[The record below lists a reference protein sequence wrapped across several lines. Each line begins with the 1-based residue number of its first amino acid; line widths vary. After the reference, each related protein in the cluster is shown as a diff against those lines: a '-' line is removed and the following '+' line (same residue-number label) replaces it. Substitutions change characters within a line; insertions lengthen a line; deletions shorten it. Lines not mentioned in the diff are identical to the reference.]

1 MKSDTLTL
9 ISTIVSAGSTF
20 FYTLLT
26 WWLIWESR
34 KMRKLQETP
43 QVDIFIQPAE
53 DWWNKIHLIIRN
65 NGNSGARNI
74 RLNIDE
80 DISMFGKDKERT
92 VWNTGYFKNGIS
104 FLAPQTQ
111 RETLFTYMTESYQE
125 KINRKI
131 KISATYETVHGE
143 TISSDFIIDLSEFE
157 NTLLAT
163 EPPAWQIA
171 KSIKKIEGDIAHIAS
186 GWSKIQ
192 VITQTKKEKREE
204 EEENYRQHREATEKP
219 E

>member
-1 MKSDTLTL
+1 
-9 ISTIVSAGSTF
+9 
-20 FYTLLT
+20 
-26 WWLIWESR
+26 
-34 KMRKLQETP
+34 MRKLQEVP

-74 RLNIDE
+74 RLSIDE
-80 DISMFGKDKERT
+80 DIGMLGKDSDRT
-92 VWNTGYFKNGIS
+92 VWKTGYFKNGIS
-104 FLAPQTQ
+104 FLAPKTQ
-111 RETLFTYMTESYQE
+111 RETLFTYMTENYAE
-125 KINRKI
+125 KIKRKI
-131 KISATYETVHGE
+131 TISATYETEYGN
-143 TISSDFIIDLSEFE
+143 TISSNFIIDLSEFE

-171 KSIKKIEGDIAHIAS
+171 KSLNKIEWDIAHIAS

-204 EEENYRQHREATEKP
+204 DEEHYRQHQESQEKTEG
-219 E
+219 